1 MSILSRLNPFSQK
14 SVGPIDTSEKLASL
28 LGAWYDTDSG
38 VEVTTA
44 NALQISTVY
53 QCVRVLSESIGMLPF
68 FLMTD
73 NGEGKDKAKNHPLYR
88 LLKTAPNDY
97 QTAQEWKELVIA
109 HLCLLGNHYSYIN
122 KVNGKVVELLP
133 LSPSAVMPK
142 LRDDY
147 TVEYQVSFKNG
158 TVRTLEQSEILH
170 FKLFSTDGLNGL
182 SPISMGRNALGLLK
196 ATEAHGSS
204 LFKNGANPF
213 GGFKTDKNLTDKQFD
228 DLKKQ
233 LAEHQGSGNGFKPL
247 ILEGGLEWVQVAITP
262 ENAQF
267 LETRKFQRSEICG
280 LFRVP
285 PHMIGDLERATFSN
299 IEHQG
304 LEFVTSSL
312 MPYLT
317 RIENRANVSLLTAD
331 EQVNYE
337 FKFNVNALLRGDMQ
351 SRAEFYTKQ
360 LQNGALSPNEI
371 RAKEDM
377 NPREGGDIYLTPLNM
392 AVNGQPIEAQP
403 NNEQE

>member
-1 MSILSRLNPFSQK
+1 MNLLSRLNPFSTK
-14 SVGPIDTSEKLASL
+14 SAEIIDTPAKLAGM
-28 LGAWYDTDSG
+28 LGAWYDSDAG
-38 VEVTTA
+38 VTVTSA

-53 QCVRVLSESIGMLPF
+53 QCVRVLSESIGMLPL
-68 FLMTD
+68 FLMAD
-73 NGEGKDKAKNHPLYR
+73 SGQGKDKAKTHPLYKI
-88 LLKTAPNDY
+88 LKTAPNDY
-97 QTAQEWKELVIA
+97 QTAQEWKEMVIA

-122 KVNGKVVELLP
+122 RVNGKVLELLP
-133 LSPSAVMPK
+133 LSPTAVLPK

-147 TVEYQVSFKNG
+147 TVEYQVTFKSG
-158 TVRTLEQSEILH
+158 VTKTLEQSEILH
-170 FKLFSTDGLNGL
+170 FKLFSTDGVNGIC
-182 SPISMGRNALGLLK
+182 PISMGRNALGLLK

-213 GGFKTDKNLTDKQFD
+213 GGFKTDKNLTEEQFKG
-228 DLKKQ
+228 LKDQ
-233 LAEHQGSGNGFKPL
+233 LQEHQGSGNGFKPL

-267 LETRKFQRSEICG
+267 LETRKFQRSEIAG

-304 LEFVTSSL
+304 LEFVTGTL

-317 RIENRANVSLLTAD
+317 KIESRINVSLLNPKDQA
-331 EQVNYE
+331 NYE
-337 FKFNVNALLRGDMQ
+337 AKFNVNALLRGDMKA
-351 SRAEFYTKQ
+351 RAEFYTKM
-360 LQNGALSPNEI
+360 LQNGAMSPNEI

-377 NPREGGDIYLTPLNM
+377 NPRDGGDIFLTPLNM
-392 AVNGQPIEAQP
+392 AVNGQPIGENTDA
-403 NNEQE
+403 NKE